1 VTVNLGGKEI
11 KDVLRLGQA
20 VLSCRETGE
29 MRRAALE
36 ILENAFRC
44 DGSNFFLTHGQ
55 SDRLDLDD
63 VVTRGITSENMDRFK
78 KYYYRLDP
86 FLRHFPPPQTV
97 MTMEQVAPAGK
108 LIDSEYYNDFLRP
121 QSIHYQM
128 TVTARVEGKVAGVV
142 ALFRPKKNRDFS
154 PNDLAKAAMCAPY
167 LSSAMERLVYADR
180 ALKRQ
185 RAAEAIAA
193 ALPCRGVVV
202 ADEALNVIYQNHQA
216 EKLMGRDQSETS
228 LPPEIARIC
237 RECLDSKKREPS
249 SLLIETDDRQRP
261 VEIQVRRVAAGGGR
275 PLFLISFGPE
285 DAAAG
290 WIAKLEQKGVSRREM
305 EVAQLVLD
313 GLTNMEIG
321 KRLYIS
327 LHTVENHLKNIFR
340 KMSVKNRTSLIR
352 ELVRG

>member
-1 VTVNLGGKEI
+1 MTVNLGGKEI

-29 MRRAALE
+29 LRRAALE
-36 ILENAFRC
+36 ILENVFRC

-55 SDRLDLDD
+55 TSRLDLDD
-63 VVTRGITSENMDRFK
+63 VVTRGITPENMDRFK

-97 MTMEQVAPAGK
+97 MTMDQIAPAGK

-121 QSIHYQM
+121 QSIHHQM
-128 TVTARVEGKVAGVV
+128 TVTARVEGQVAGVV
-142 ALFRPKKNRDFS
+142 ALFRPKKNRNFTPS
-154 PNDLAKAAMCAPY
+154 DLAKAALCAPY
-167 LSSAMERLVYADR
+167 LSSALERLIFADR

-193 ALPCRGVVV
+193 GLPCRGVVV
-202 ADEALNVIYQNHQA
+202 ADDALNVIYQNHQA
-216 EKLMGRDQSETS
+216 EKLMGRDPAETT
-228 LPPEIARIC
+228 LPPEIARVC
-237 RECLDSKKREPS
+237 RECLDTKKREPS
-249 SLLIETDDRQRP
+249 SLLLETDDRRPP
-261 VEIQVRRVAAGGGR
+261 VEIHVQRVTPEGGR
-275 PLFLISFGPE
+275 PLFLISLGPE

-290 WIAKLEQKGVSRREM
+290 WIAKLEQKGISRREM
-305 EVAQLVLD
+305 EVTQLVLE
-313 GLTNMEIG
+313 GLTNVEIG

-340 KMSVKNRTSLIR
+340 KLGVRNRTSLIR
-352 ELVRG
+352 ELVR